1 MTIFHGQVKRV
12 NRSLRYS
19 ILDGSAYAAM
29 LGLTQNFIAPFALA
43 LKATTQQIGLL
54 TSIPSLVMALSQLSA
69 PTLSE
74 KAGSRKAL
82 ILPVVFMHAL
92 MWLPILL
99 VPFVIPGDK
108 VWWLVTFVT
117 ISTVFGALA
126 NPAWGSMMADLVP
139 ERIRGRYFA
148 ARGRIASFITL
159 IFAFI
164 AGGVLEAIKPN
175 VFLGFALLFGGAMVF
190 RMVSFSFLAR
200 MYEVPPTHSQ
210 GPKER
215 LIDMIRDI
223 GSSNLGRFTIFV
235 ALLSLVTNIASPFF
249 SVYLLRDLQLNYITY
264 VILTSIGS
272 LTGLVFITYWGKR
285 ADRAGNVMV
294 IKIAAFLIP
303 FVPLLWLVS
312 KNPYYIGFAQTFS
325 SFAWAGFNLAST
337 NFVYDAAP
345 SEGRTQRLAL
355 YNAMNGIA
363 VFIGAT
369 SGGFL
374 ANHLPAFLGYNLLAL
389 FTLSGI
395 LRFIIVALFVRG
407 IREVRHVTKIDPIH
421 VLLPHRRRYG
431 LVGETHSSTIT
442 HHTTQSVS
450 TVPPIV
456 NKSKDTIDQP
466 STEHKP

>member
-1 MTIFHGQVKRV
+1 MATIHGQAKRV
-12 NRSLRYS
+12 NRSLKYS

-29 LGLTQNFIAPFALA
+29 LGLTQNFVVPFALA

-54 TSIPSLVMALSQLSA
+54 TSIPNLMMALSQLSA

-74 KAGSRKAL
+74 KAGSRKAF
-82 ILPVVFMHAL
+82 ILPVVFLHAL

-99 VPFVIPGDK
+99 IPFVMPGDK
-108 VWWLVTFVT
+108 VWWLITFVT
-117 ISTVFGALA
+117 ISTVLGAMA

-148 ARGRIASFITL
+148 ARGRIASLITL

-190 RMVSFSFLAR
+190 RLISFSFLAR
-200 MYEVPPTHSQ
+200 MYEVPPARNTGVQ
-210 GPKER
+210 EK
-215 LIDMIRDI
+215 LLDI
-223 GSSNLGRFTIFV
+223 VKGLGSSNLGRFSIFV
-235 ALLSLVTNIASPFF
+235 ALLNMATNIASPFF
-249 SVYLLRDLQLNYITY
+249 SVYMLRDLQFNYITY

-294 IKIAAFLIP
+294 IKITACLLP
-303 FVPLLWLVS
+303 LVPVLWLVS
-312 KNPYYIGFAQTFS
+312 KSPYYIGFAQTFS

-337 NFVYDAAP
+337 NFVFDAAP

-355 YNAMNGIA
+355 YYTMNGVS

-369 SGGFL
+369 TGGFL
-374 ANHLPAFLGYNLLAL
+374 ANHLPALLGFNLLSL

-395 LRFIIVALFVRG
+395 LRFIVVILFVRG
-407 IREVRHVTKIDPIH
+407 IKEVRHVSRIGLIRL
-421 VLLPHRRRYG
+421 LLPFQRRYG
-431 LVGETHSSTIT
+431 QAAIT
-442 HHTTQSVS
+442 HKA
-450 TVPPIV
+450 P
-456 NKSKDTIDQP
+456 
-466 STEHKP
+466 

>member
-1 MTIFHGQVKRV
+1 MTIYHGQVKRV
-12 NRSLRYS
+12 NKSLRYS

-29 LGLTQNFIAPFALA
+29 LGLTQNFIAPLALA

-54 TSIPSLVMALSQLSA
+54 TSIPSLMMALSQLSA

-74 KAGSRKAL
+74 KAGSRKAF
-82 ILPVVFMHAL
+82 ILPVVFLHAL

-99 VPFVIPGDK
+99 VPFVMPGDK
-108 VWWLVTFVT
+108 VWWLITFVT
-117 ISTVFGALA
+117 ISTVLGAMA

-148 ARGRIASFITL
+148 ARGRIASLITL
-159 IFAFI
+159 IFAFA
-164 AGGVLEAIKPN
+164 AGGVLEIIKPN
-175 VFLGFALLFGGAMVF
+175 VFLGFALLFGGAMIF
-190 RMVSFSFLAR
+190 RLVSYIFLAK
-200 MYEVPPTHSQ
+200 MYEVPPAHNVGT
-210 GPKER
+210 KER
-215 LIDMIRDI
+215 LTDMVRGIA
-223 GSSNLGRFTIFV
+223 SSNLGRFSVFV

-249 SVYLLRDLQLNYITY
+249 SVYLLRDLQFNYITY

-285 ADRAGNVMV
+285 TDRAGNVMI
-294 IKIAAFLIP
+294 IKITAFLIP
-303 FVPLLWLVS
+303 LVPLLWLVS
-312 KNPYYIGFAQTFS
+312 KNPFYIGFAQTFS

-374 ANHLPAFLGYNLLAL
+374 ANRLPALLGFNLLAL

-395 LRFIIVALFVRG
+395 LRFVVVILFIRR
-407 IREVRHVTKIDPIH
+407 IREVRHVPKIDPVHI
-421 VLLPHRRRYG
+421 LLPHRRRYVHAG
-431 LVGETHSSTIT
+431 STSGNMTI
-442 HHTTQSVS
+442 HQTTQPVPTAPYANGMPKNS
-450 TVPPIV
+450 T
-456 NKSKDTIDQP
+456 DQKATD
-466 STEHKP
+466 SQ